1 MIQYPDPSPSAV
13 ESGGSIGYGDG
24 GQWMPPAG
32 REISLASLL
41 RLAKKY
47 LWVVAVCTLLGIG
60 IAAYKN
66 ARSLP
71 IYRAV
76 SNIELTQDSAN
87 QFKAAQ
93 GGGDSFIDSSHLDTE
108 IEILRSS
115 TLALETIRSLN
126 LDKNNDFA
134 AHPPGRPW
142 DLSERLDRHAL
153 IATFQDGL
161 AATRV
166 GHTNILEI
174 SFLSP
179 NPALS
184 AQICNKLIENYV
196 EHNYKDN
203 YQATEQVSRWLQAQL
218 GELRRRLQA
227 TQEHMLSMQ
236 NQIGIVGIDQTQS
249 IALARL
255 EGLNNDLTKVQ
266 LDRMLQDARLVAM
279 KSSSPSV
286 LDTLSNDTVVAQLR
300 ARRAQLTADDSA
312 LYSKYGAANP
322 RIVTLR
328 AEIAQVDQ
336 LIREAEGII
345 VKRAEKEVEGS
356 ARNEASLRAELDAEK
371 QRAYNTNSKV
381 VEYSLARREYES
393 TRTLYDQLEQRL
405 QEAGIIAGLHSTSI
419 RMIDPADTPDLP
431 SSPRKTFNLGV
442 GFLAGILAGLLLSL
456 LIHLLDTNIKSL
468 SDVEEKLGLPLLGVI
483 PSAEGKDILP
493 DTFTASATSGVE
505 SGWSQVAESY
515 RALRTS
521 LLLSRPGSPP
531 KVILVTSSKPAEGKT
546 SVATLSSIILAL
558 SGARV
563 LLIDADLR
571 RPSVHTRFKI
581 ANRVGLST
589 ILSGKATP
597 EEAIHQ
603 YTKVPSLQIMPAGP
617 IAPMPAELLGSREMH
632 NLVDLLRSQ
641 YDFVILDTP
650 PVLTVSDAMI
660 LVPAS
665 DGVALVLRYG
675 ETTSNVAV
683 RSRDLL
689 LRSGANLLGTV
700 LNAVDY
706 KSPDYAEYYGRSYND
721 YYTYRGE
728 QNDN

>member
-1 MIQYPDPSPSAV
+1 
-13 ESGGSIGYGDG
+13 
-24 GQWMPPAG
+24 MPAAG

-41 RLAKKY
+41 RVAKKY
-47 LWVVAVCTLLGIG
+47 LWVVAVCTLVGIG

-66 ARSLP
+66 ARSTP
-71 IYRAV
+71 IYRAAAQ
-76 SNIELTQDSAN
+76 IQLTQDSAN
-87 QFKAAQ
+87 QFRLDQ
-93 GGGDSFIDSSHLDTE
+93 TGGGDSYIDSARLETE
-108 IEILRSS
+108 IQILRSS
-115 TLALETIRSLN
+115 TLALETIQSLN
-126 LDKNNDFA
+126 LDQNNDFA
-134 AHPPGRPW
+134 PHPPGRAW
-142 DLSERLDRHAL
+142 DLSKRLDRHAL
-153 IATFQDGL
+153 ISTFQAGL
-161 AATRV
+161 TATRS

-179 NPALS
+179 NPALA
-184 AQICNKLIENYV
+184 AQICNRLIDNYV
-196 EHNYKDN
+196 EHNFKDN
-203 YQATEQVSRWLQAQL
+203 YQATEQVSKWLQAQL
-218 GELRRRLQA
+218 GELQRRLQA
-227 TQEHMLSMQ
+227 SQEHMLSMQ

-255 EGLNNDLTKVQ
+255 EGLNNDLTKVES
-266 LDRMLQDARLVAM
+266 DRMMQEARLIAM
-279 KSSSPSV
+279 KSSSPAV
-286 LDTLSNDTVVAQLR
+286 LDTLSNDQVISQLR
-300 ARRAQLTADDSA
+300 ARRTQLADEYSA
-312 LYSKYGAANP
+312 MHAKYGDANP
-322 RIVTLR
+322 RIVSLR
-328 AEIAQVDQ
+328 AEMAQVDQ
-336 LIREAEGII
+336 AIRDSENTIL
-345 VKRAEKEVEGS
+345 KHAEKEVEAS
-356 ARNEASLRAELDAEK
+356 SRNEANLKAQLDAEK
-371 QRAYNTNSKV
+371 QRAYDTNSKV

-393 TRTLYDQLEQRL
+393 NRTLYDQLEQRL

-419 RMIDPADTPDLP
+419 RMIDPADTPDYP

-442 GFLAGILAGLLLSL
+442 GFLGGFMVGVLLSL
-456 LIHLLDTNIKSL
+456 LIYALDTNIKSL

-483 PSAEGKDILP
+483 PAAEGKDILP
-493 DTFTASATSGVE
+493 DAFTASATSGVE

-546 SVATLSSIILAL
+546 SVATLSAIILAL

-581 ANRVGLST
+581 ANRVGLSS
-589 ILSGKATP
+589 ILSGKIAP
-597 EEAIHQ
+597 EEALYQ
-603 YTKVPSLQIMPAGP
+603 YPKIPSLQILPAGP
-617 IAPMPAELLGSREMH
+617 IAPMPAELLGAREMH
-632 NLVDLLRSQ
+632 NLVDSMRSQ
-641 YDFVILDTP
+641 YDFIVIDTP
-650 PVLTVSDAMI
+650 PILTVADAMI
-660 LVPAS
+660 LVPLS

-683 RSRDLL
+683 RGRDLL

-728 QNDN
+728 QNEQ